1 MNKQANG
8 NRSEWLRMIRASN
21 EFKYMLKNTLQK
33 TRQMIENDV
42 VNIKVAD
49 RQNYYGDVWE
59 LLQRLAC
66 MIQFEDN
73 SDYIELRTNNEIDK
87 EIKENYKEWLDF

>member
-1 MNKQANG
+1 
-8 NRSEWLRMIRASN
+8 
-21 EFKYMLKNTLQK
+21 MLKSTLQK

-42 VNIKVAD
+42 VNVKVAD

-66 MIQFEDN
+66 MIQIEGN
-73 SDYIELRTNNEIDK
+73 SDYIELKTNNEIDR
-87 EIKENYKEWLDF
+87 EIKENYKE

>member
-1 MNKQANG
+1 MTNLYLLECWK
-8 NRSEWLRMIRASN
+8 MIRASN

-33 TRQMIENDV
+33 TRKMIENDV
-42 VNIKVAD
+42 VNVKVTD

-66 MIQFEDN
+66 MIQLEGD
-73 SDYIELRTNNEIDK
+73 SDYIELETNNEIDK
-87 EIKENYKEWLDF
+87 RIKENYEE

>member
-1 MNKQANG
+1 
-8 NRSEWLRMIRASN
+8 MIKASN

-42 VNIKVAD
+42 VNVKVAD

-66 MIQFEDN
+66 MIQIEGN
-73 SDYIELRTNNEIDK
+73 SDYIELKTNNEIDR
-87 EIKENYKEWLDF
+87 EIKENYREWH

>member
-1 MNKQANG
+1 
-8 NRSEWLRMIRASN
+8 MIKASN
-21 EFKYMLKNTLQK
+21 EFKYMLKSTLQK

-42 VNIKVAD
+42 VNVKVAD

-66 MIQFEDN
+66 MIQIEGN
-73 SDYIELRTNNEIDK
+73 SDYIELKTNKELDR
-87 EIKENYKEWLDF
+87 EIKENYKE

>member
-1 MNKQANG
+1 
-8 NRSEWLRMIRASN
+8 MIRASN

-42 VNIKVAD
+42 VNVKVAD

-66 MIQFEDN
+66 MIQIEGD
-73 SDYIELRTNNEIDK
+73 SDYIELKTNNEIDR
-87 EIKENYKEWLDF
+87 EIKENYKE

>member
-1 MNKQANG
+1 
-8 NRSEWLRMIRASN
+8 MIRASN

-33 TRQMIENDV
+33 TRKMIENDV
-42 VNIKVAD
+42 VNVKVTD

-66 MIQFEDN
+66 MIQLEGD
-73 SDYIELRTNNEIDK
+73 SDYIELETNNEIDK
-87 EIKENYKEWLDF
+87 RIKENYEE

>member
-1 MNKQANG
+1 MAAFWSVG
-8 NRSEWLRMIRASN
+8 RMIRASN

-33 TRQMIENDV
+33 TRKMIENDV
-42 VNIKVAD
+42 VNVKVTD

-66 MIQFEDN
+66 MIQLEGD
-73 SDYIELRTNNEIDK
+73 SDYIELETNNEIDK
-87 EIKENYKEWLDF
+87 RIKENYEE

>member
-1 MNKQANG
+1 
-8 NRSEWLRMIRASN
+8 MIRASN

-42 VNIKVAD
+42 VNVKVAD
-49 RQNYYGDVWE
+49 RQNYYSDVWE

-66 MIQFEDN
+66 MIQFEGN
-73 SDYIELRTNNEIDK
+73 SDHIELRTNNEIDREIDR
-87 EIKENYKEWLDF
+87 EIKE

>member
-1 MNKQANG
+1 
-8 NRSEWLRMIRASN
+8 
-21 EFKYMLKNTLQK
+21 
-33 TRQMIENDV
+33 MIENDV
-42 VNIKVAD
+42 VNVKVAD
-49 RQNYYGDVWE
+49 RQNCYGDVWE

-87 EIKENYKEWLDF
+87 EIKENYKE

>member
-1 MNKQANG
+1 
-8 NRSEWLRMIRASN
+8 MIRASD

-42 VNIKVAD
+42 VNVKVAD

-66 MIQFEDN
+66 MIQIEGN
-73 SDYIELRTNNEIDK
+73 SDYIELETNKEIDK
-87 EIKENYKEWLDF
+87 RIKENYKE

>member
-1 MNKQANG
+1 
-8 NRSEWLRMIRASN
+8 MIRASN

-42 VNIKVAD
+42 VNVRVAD

-66 MIQFEDN
+66 MIQIEGN
-73 SDYIELRTNNEIDK
+73 SDYIELKTNKEIDK
-87 EIKENYKEWLDF
+87 EIQENYKE

>member
-1 MNKQANG
+1 
-8 NRSEWLRMIRASN
+8 MIRASN

-42 VNIKVAD
+42 VNVKLTD

-66 MIQFEDN
+66 MIQIECN
-73 SDYIELRTNNEIDK
+73 SDYIELETNNEIDK
-87 EIKENYKEWLDF
+87 RIKENYKE

>member
-1 MNKQANG
+1 
-8 NRSEWLRMIRASN
+8 MIRASN

-42 VNIKVAD
+42 VNVRVAD
-49 RQNYYGDVWE
+49 RQNYYGNVWE

-66 MIQFEDN
+66 MIQIEDDSN
-73 SDYIELRTNNEIDK
+73 HIMLRTNDEINKEIDK
-87 EIKENYKEWLDF
+87 KYKD